1 MKYKELAR
9 KVRYYKQETKGV
21 KTMCK
26 AFEDLIKIM
35 LEERTA
41 EIEEKAAE
49 MLEEKVAKRA
59 AEVLEEKIAK
69 MAEEKAAEIAER
81 AAKRNEELATNMLLK
96 GKYSIEE
103 ICEFSTL
110 SKEEVE
116 KLAKKLPVNA

>member
-41 EIEEKAAE
+41 EI
-49 MLEEKVAKRA
+49 
-59 AEVLEEKIAK
+59 
-69 MAEEKAAEIAER
+69 EEKAAEIAER